1 MHTYFCGNNVSH
13 EEDISEEEKFDLGS
27 NYEITVSSIRI
38 TAHALEVKHA
48 DLLHNSII
56 EKDGKLIEYFLYQ
69 YLKYSHLLEMYIAI
83 T

>member
-1 MHTYFCGNNVSH
+1 MHTYFCGNNGSH
-13 EEDISEEEKFDLGS
+13 EEDIYEEEKFDPGS
-27 NYEITVSSIRI
+27 NYEITVSSI
-38 TAHALEVKHA
+38 TSHALEVKHA